1 MGMPPAI
8 TPPSIAGQRMPGIM
22 RRSGTATGSF
32 INPTTAT
39 ANKPNPS
46 AALRSNIQRGMSA
59 AGQEASKLVKPPTPY
74 ERIASQA
81 AAKAPGMAGTVGRL
95 AGRLAGGPVGA
106 LLGSTVPANSGEN
119 EFARQA
125 KYAPKTT
132 PGSMDVSKQ
141 PAPTVSTSAAAEKV
155 GISQT
160 AKPTVTPAAG
170 TSKSAP
176 APKSSAPAAPTPTTN
191 KSGYYKGG
199 SQGDYTVKSG
209 DTLSGIAKRTG
220 QSVSDL
226 ASMNKIAD
234 VNKIS
239 SGAKLMTKVPTPPSR
254 PADTASSPAP
264 TATSAAA
271 PVDRSSSNPPT
282 TSGNPTPVGGGA
294 ITQDAQKKQKT
305 TQDAGTSSAPAPMA
319 ESVVT
324 VGANKY
330 RIV

>member
-160 AKPTVTPAAG
+160 AKPSVAPAAG
-170 TSKSAP
+170 TAKPAP
-176 APKSSAPAAPTPTTN
+176 APTPTPAAPTPTAN

-209 DTLSGIAKRTG
+209 ETLSGIAKKTG

-239 SGAKLMTKVPTPPSR
+239 SGTKLMTKVPTPPSR
-254 PADTASSPAP
+254 PADTASTPASTP
-264 TATSAAA
+264 AA

-324 VGANKY
+324 VGVNKY